1 MKVFVTGGTGVLGE
15 PAIRMLRERGH
26 AVVALAHSPRSA
38 ERLQRAGVEVIEGQ
52 LFDAALIR
60 RATEGMDAILHLATR
75 IPPAAEMPNPA
86 AWAENDRIRV
96 EGTRNLVDA
105 AIANRVGVVVYPGII
120 FVYPDSGDRWI
131 DTATPIREPL
141 SASVRTA
148 LDAETQVERFA
159 QTGGRGVTL
168 RLGLLYG
175 PTSSHTREAV
185 AAIREGVRV
194 TPGPDDAFLSS
205 LWIDDAAAAIVAA
218 MERAP
223 SGIYDVVDDEP
234 LTQRELREVVTTAA
248 GHALS
253 TPAPATDPDGA
264 TIVPVTAQ
272 SRRVSNA
279 RFKELVGWEPA
290 VRSARDG
297 WQLLLQPEVAARS

>member
-1 MKVFVTGGTGVLGE
+1 MKVFVTGGTGVLGV

-26 AVVALAHSPRSA
+26 GVIALAHSQRSA
-38 ERLQRAGVEVIEGQ
+38 GQLRDAGVEVVAGQ

-60 RATEGMDAILHLATR
+60 QATVGVDAILHLATR
-75 IPPAAEMPNPA
+75 IPPSSEMPSRA

-96 EGTRNLVDA
+96 EGSRHLVDA
-105 AIANRVGVVVYPGII
+105 AIANGIEVVVYPGII
-120 FVYPDSGDRWI
+120 FVYPDSGERWI
-131 DTATPIREPL
+131 DAGTPVREPL
-141 SASVRTA
+141 SDSVRTA

-159 QTGGRGVTL
+159 QSGKRGVTL

-175 PTSSHTREAV
+175 PSSGHTQEAV
-185 AAIREGVRV
+185 DAVRQGVYV
-194 TPGPDDAFLSS
+194 TPGPDDAYLSS

-234 LTQRELREVVTTAA
+234 LSQRELREVVTAAA
-248 GHALS
+248 GHPLIEQ
-253 TPAPATDPDGA
+253 TLDDLLEGA
-264 TIVPVTAQ
+264 EIRPVTEQ

-279 RFKELVGWEPA
+279 RFKEVVGWQPT
-290 VRSARDG
+290 VRSPREG
-297 WQLLLQPEVAARS
+297 WQRLLQPVGV